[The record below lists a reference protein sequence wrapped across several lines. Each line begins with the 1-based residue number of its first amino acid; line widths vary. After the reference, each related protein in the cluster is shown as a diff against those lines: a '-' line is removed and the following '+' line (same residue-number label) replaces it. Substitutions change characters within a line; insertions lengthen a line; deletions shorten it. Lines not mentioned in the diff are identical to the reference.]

1 MKKIIKHYPMT
12 DRLIVIRGYIR
23 NSRTDWGTYVIRKNL
38 HRACISSYF
47 VYEVNFMTVLDC

>member
-1 MKKIIKHYPMT
+1 MT